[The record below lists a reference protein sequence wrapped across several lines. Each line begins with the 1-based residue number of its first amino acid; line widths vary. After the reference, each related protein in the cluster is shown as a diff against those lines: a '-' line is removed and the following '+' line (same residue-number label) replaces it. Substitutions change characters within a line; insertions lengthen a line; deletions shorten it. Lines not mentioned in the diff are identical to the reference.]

1 MKKLIRRVSH
11 SYLLLLLPCCMAE
24 KCLARLERF
33 NIPTRFYHP
42 QSLVFLRVILLIT
55 GFLFTASSLADDMR
69 MTPVAH
75 HFKDGSKQIGIL
87 AGYGVGFRMGS
98 NADRE
103 SSRELAGVR
112 LVEFI
117 PRIGVGI
124 TDRLGGDAWY
134 GGNVETLF
142 EGALFHNSAQKGGYG
157 IGLGTT
163 LRYNFIFSDQIVP
176 FIDANFG
183 IITLNLDL
191 ERQSDGFNFNVGF
204 GGGAHWFVSDNMA
217 ITTEIRW
224 QHISNAKTKL
234 PNDGINTGLFL
245 LGFSYF
251 FSDSE

>member
-1 MKKLIRRVSH
+1 
-11 SYLLLLLPCCMAE
+11 
-24 KCLARLERF
+24 
-33 NIPTRFYHP
+33 
-42 QSLVFLRVILLIT
+42 
-55 GFLFTASSLADDMR
+55 

-75 HFKDGSKQIGIL
+75 HFMDGSMQIGIL
-87 AGYGVGFRMGS
+87 AGYGIGFRIGS
-98 NADRE
+98 KADRE

-112 LVEFI
+112 LIEFI

-124 TDRLGGDAWY
+124 SDRLGGDAWY

-142 EGALFHNSAQKGGYG
+142 EGALFHNTAQNGGYG
-157 IGLGTT
+157 VGLGTT

-204 GGGAHWFVSDNMA
+204 GGGAHWFLSDNMA

-234 PNDGINTGLFL
+234 PNDGINVGLFL

-251 FSDSE
+251 FAD

>member
-1 MKKLIRRVSH
+1 MKKLVRQFSESPSLFLLSGCIAERRRATWGPAIVVLISCFLYAVSSH
-11 SYLLLLLPCCMAE
+11 AND
-24 KCLARLERF
+24 LE
-33 NIPTRFYHP
+33 
-42 QSLVFLRVILLIT
+42 V
-55 GFLFTASSLADDMR
+55 
-69 MTPVAH
+69 TPVANY
-75 HFKDGSKQIGIL
+75 FKDGSRHFGML
-87 AGYGVGFRMGS
+87 AGYGTGFRMGS
-98 NADRE
+98 KEDRE

-117 PRIGVGI
+117 PRIGFGM

-134 GGNVETLF
+134 AGNIETLY
-142 EGALFHNSAQKGGYG
+142 EGALFHNTAQNGGYG

-163 LRYNFIFSDQIVP
+163 LRYNFIFSDKVVP

-183 IITLNLDL
+183 IISLNLDL
-191 ERQSDGFNFNVGF
+191 ERQSDGFNFNIGF

-234 PNDGINTGLFL
+234 PNDGINAGLFL

-251 FSDSE
+251 FADSE

>member
-1 MKKLIRRVSH
+1 LTWSSRFIF
-11 SYLLLLLPCCMAE
+11 LLFIGP
-24 KCLARLERF
+24 
-33 NIPTRFYHP
+33 
-42 QSLVFLRVILLIT
+42 
-55 GFLFTASSLADDMR
+55 LFAASSHADDLGLA
-69 MTPVAH
+69 PIAH
-75 HFKDGSKQIGIL
+75 HFKAGSRHIGIL

-98 NADRE
+98 KADRE

-117 PRIGVGI
+117 PRIGVGMS
-124 TDRLGGDAWY
+124 DRLGGDAWY
-134 GGNVETLF
+134 AGNVETLF
-142 EGALFHNSAQKGGYG
+142 EGALFHNTAQNGGNG
-157 IGLGTT
+157 FGLGTT

-183 IITLNLDL
+183 IISLNLDL

-204 GGGAHWFVSDNMA
+204 GGGAHWFMSDNMA

-234 PNDGINTGLFL
+234 PNDGINASLFL

-251 FSDSE
+251 FADSQ